1 MMCDCPIEALEKE
14 QQYWKDLLNNLTKD
28 HQVSLEGL
36 ALLNK
41 RINRAIET
49 IEKYDKA
56 IRNLKPPG
64 KKDERC

>member
-1 MMCDCPIEALEKE
+1 
-14 QQYWKDLLNNLTKD
+14 LNNLTKD